1 MITISTEVVFHNCAM
16 PGWYREELL
25 SEDWAALRGCSL
37 MYLHHLLEGLER
49 RLIELIG
56 AGNWE
61 EYDNDPASIVDLAQE
76 AGFYWTARNYYKLY
90 SLVAKRDAREIAK
103 LTGRAA

>member
-1 MITISTEVVFHNCAM
+1 MITIYTRLISHNCAM
-16 PGWYREELL
+16 PGWYREELM
-25 SEDWAALRGCSL
+25 SEDWAALRRCSL

-49 RLIELIG
+49 RVIEVVG
-56 AGNWE
+56 AEDWE
-61 EYDNDPASIVDLAQE
+61 EYDNDLDSILELARD

-90 SLVAKRDAREIAK
+90 SLVAERDAREIAQ